1 MLSFATSLALITLTI
16 SYARAETHT
25 VAFTNLCGFGTPT
38 LVQGPTI
45 LSTGG
50 KSSICYSEYTVNGP
64 LSAIAY
70 LQTGE
75 CGLDGAGCT
84 IVETTLSNNGSST
97 DISSAPTDP
106 FSVVIEFQ
114 YYNGCDGLGTTCA

>member
-50 KSSICYSEYTVNGP
+50 GTSVINGP

-114 YYNGCDGLGTTCA
+114 